1 MHSEPLIAFRNVT
14 KRFGDKT
21 VLDRVN
27 LEIYPGEV
35 TTLIG
40 KSGVGK
46 SVTLK
51 LIIGLLKLDQGEI
64 FYQGRSMSRMSRK
77 DRKEMKNQVNFMFQ
91 NNALFDSMN
100 VYENIALPLKEKT
113 KLSSSEV
120 KKRVEAKMAILDI
133 SGIESKYPSQLSGG
147 MQKRVALARAL
158 ITEPQVVLF
167 DEPTTGL
174 DPLRKNNVL
183 NMITHNQKNFGFTA
197 VIVSHDIPD
206 VFFIS
211 NRVAIID
218 QGRILF
224 QGIPM
229 DLEQSEDQNVH
240 DFIHSQEIMKN
251 EIIGLRTRI
260 DLERAY
266 KRALKSSLFDNSFV
280 VLLLT
285 LENCEQIMERVGFL
299 VSQKIISTLT
309 EMIYK
314 YIPKDNAIFAR
325 YTQNRILCLLP
336 GTNKEN
342 GAHFC
347 QQIAQDLQKKSFV
360 QRSKYPRSCV
370 NFSITAGIAEG
381 SREMD
386 LPDLVEKAQ
395 KDQLVLASLVCGEED
410 KQQRGHYDQ

>member
-1 MHSEPLIAFRNVT
+1 MSSEPLIEFKNVT
-14 KRFGDKT
+14 KRFSDKI
-21 VLDRVN
+21 VLEGID
-27 LEIYPGEV
+27 LEIYPEEV

-51 LIIGLLKLDQGEI
+51 LIIGLLKPDRGEI
-64 FYQGRSMSRMSRK
+64 FYQGTSMSKMSR
-77 DRKEMKNQVNFMFQ
+77 RELKEMKNQVNFMFQ
-91 NNALFDSMN
+91 NNALFDSMDIFD
-100 VYENIALPLKEKT
+100 NIALPLKEKT
-113 KLSSSEV
+113 SLKSSKIKE
-120 KKRVEAKMAILDI
+120 RVEEKMSDLDI
-133 SGIESKYPSQLSGG
+133 SGIESKFPSQLSGG

-158 ITEPQVVLF
+158 ITEPKIVLF

-174 DPLRKNNVL
+174 DPLRKNSVL

-206 VFFIS
+206 VFFVS

-218 QGRILF
+218 QGKILF
-224 QGIPM
+224 QGVPM

-266 KRALKSSLFDNSFV
+266 KSSIKSSFLDDSFL

-299 VSQKIISTLT
+299 VSQKVISTLT
-309 EMIYK
+309 EMLYK
-314 YIPKDNAIFAR
+314 YIQVEGTIFAR
-325 YTQNRILCLLP
+325 YTQNRILCILP
-336 GTNKEN
+336 KTTKET
-342 GAHFC
+342 ALSFC
-347 QQIAQDLQKKSFV
+347 RKISTELQEKSFV

-370 NFSITAGIAEG
+370 NFEITAGLAQG
-381 SREMD
+381 SQNME
-386 LPDLVEKAQ
+386 LPDLVEEAQ
-395 KDQLVLASLVCGEED
+395 KEQMVLASLLCGED
-410 KQQRGHYDQ
+410 K

>member
-1 MHSEPLIAFRNVT
+1 MSSEPLIEFKNVT
-14 KRFGDKT
+14 KRFSDKI
-21 VLDRVN
+21 VLEGID
-27 LEIYPGEV
+27 LEIYPEEV

-51 LIIGLLKLDQGEI
+51 LIIGLLKPDRGEI
-64 FYQGRSMSRMSRK
+64 FYQGTSMTKMSRREL
-77 DRKEMKNQVNFMFQ
+77 KEMKNQVNFMFQ
-91 NNALFDSMN
+91 NNALFDSMDIFD
-100 VYENIALPLKEKT
+100 NIALPLKEKT
-113 KLSSSEV
+113 SLKSSKIKE
-120 KKRVEAKMAILDI
+120 RVEEKMSDLDI
-133 SGIESKYPSQLSGG
+133 SGIESKFPSQLSGG

-158 ITEPQVVLF
+158 ITEPKIVLF

-174 DPLRKNNVL
+174 DPLRKNSVL

-206 VFFIS
+206 VFFVS

-224 QGIPM
+224 QGVPM

-266 KRALKSSLFDNSFV
+266 KSSIKSSFLDDSFL

-299 VSQKIISTLT
+299 VSQKVISTLT
-309 EMIYK
+309 EMLYK
-314 YIPKDNAIFAR
+314 YIQVEGTIFAR
-325 YTQNRILCLLP
+325 YTQNRILCILP
-336 GTNKEN
+336 KTTKET
-342 GAHFC
+342 ALSFC
-347 QQIAQDLQKKSFV
+347 HKISTELQEKSFV

-370 NFSITAGIAEG
+370 NFEITAGLAQG
-381 SREMD
+381 SQNME

-395 KDQLVLASLVCGEED
+395 KEQMVLASLLCGED
-410 KQQRGHYDQ
+410 K

>member
-1 MHSEPLIAFRNVT
+1 MSSEPLIEFKNVT
-14 KRFGDKT
+14 KRFSDKI
-21 VLDRVN
+21 VLEGID
-27 LEIYPGEV
+27 LEIYPEEV

-51 LIIGLLKLDQGEI
+51 LIIGLLKPDRGEI
-64 FYQGRSMSRMSRK
+64 FYQGTSMTKMSRREL
-77 DRKEMKNQVNFMFQ
+77 KEMKNQVNFMFQ
-91 NNALFDSMN
+91 NNALFDSMDIFD
-100 VYENIALPLKEKT
+100 NIALPLKEKT
-113 KLSSSEV
+113 SLKSSKIKE
-120 KKRVEAKMAILDI
+120 RVEEKMSDLDI
-133 SGIESKYPSQLSGG
+133 SGIESKFPSQLSGG

-158 ITEPQVVLF
+158 ITEPKIVLF

-174 DPLRKNNVL
+174 DPLRKNSVL

-206 VFFIS
+206 VFFVS

-224 QGIPM
+224 QGVPM

-266 KRALKSSLFDNSFV
+266 KSSIKSSFLDDSFL

-299 VSQKIISTLT
+299 VSQKVISTLT
-309 EMIYK
+309 EMLYK
-314 YIPKDNAIFAR
+314 YIQVEGTIFAR
-325 YTQNRILCLLP
+325 YTQNRILCILP
-336 GTNKEN
+336 KTTKET
-342 GAHFC
+342 ALSFC
-347 QQIAQDLQKKSFV
+347 HKISTELQEKSFV

-370 NFSITAGIAEG
+370 NFEITAGLAQG
-381 SREMD
+381 SQNME
-386 LPDLVEKAQ
+386 LPDLVEEAQ
-395 KDQLVLASLVCGEED
+395 KEQMVLASLLCGED
-410 KQQRGHYDQ
+410 K

>member
-1 MHSEPLIAFRNVT
+1 MDSGPLIEFQNVT
-14 KRFGDKT
+14 KRFADKV
-21 VLDRVN
+21 VLDRIN
-27 LEIYPGEV
+27 LEIYPEEV

-51 LIIGLLKLDQGEI
+51 LIIGLLKPDGGEI
-64 FYQGRSMSRMSRK
+64 FYQGRSMSRMSR
-77 DRKEMKNQVNFMFQ
+77 RQLKEMKNQINFMFQ
-91 NNALFDSMN
+91 SNALFDSMSIFD
-100 VYENIALPLKEKT
+100 NIALPLKEKT
-113 KLSSSEV
+113 KLGSNQIKEKVEEKMEV
-120 KKRVEAKMAILDI
+120 LDI
-133 SGIESKYPSQLSGG
+133 SGIESKFPSQLSGG

-158 ITEPQVVLF
+158 VTEPKIVLF

-206 VFFIS
+206 VFFVS

-266 KRALKSSLFDNSFV
+266 KSSIKSSLFDRGFQ

-299 VSQKIISTLT
+299 VSQKIISSLT
-309 EMIYK
+309 ELIYK
-314 YIPKDNAIFAR
+314 YIRIERAIFAR
-325 YTQNRILCLLP
+325 YAQNRIVCLLP
-336 GTNKEN
+336 NTTEETVMN
-342 GAHFC
+342 FC
-347 QQIAQDLQKKSFV
+347 RQISAELQNRSFV

-370 NFSITAGIAEG
+370 NFEITAGMAEG
-381 SREMD
+381 NKNMD

-395 KDQLVLASLVCGEED
+395 KEQMILASLVCGED
-410 KQQRGHYDQ
+410 K